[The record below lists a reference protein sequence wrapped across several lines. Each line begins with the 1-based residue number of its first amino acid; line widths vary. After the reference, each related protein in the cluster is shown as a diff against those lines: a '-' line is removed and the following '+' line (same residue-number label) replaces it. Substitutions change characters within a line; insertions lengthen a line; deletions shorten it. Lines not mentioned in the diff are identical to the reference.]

1 MCSPQRLLKLYSE
14 KTGVEEDSLRELDRM
29 YKKEDPG
36 AVFAVS
42 ECGKYLGI
50 GLANLINLFNPSV
63 MVINTGDFEGCPSLL
78 KEAERELH
86 KRAYMSLTQK
96 LSIKIISET
105 EENTL
110 LGTAFNLCDRLFDI
124 SYPKNIV
131 E

>member
-1 MCSPQRLLKLYSE
+1 MCSPQRLLALYKE
-14 KTGVEEDSLRELDRM
+14 KSGTEAENLRELDRL
-29 YKKEDPG
+29 YKKEDPA
-36 AVFAVS
+36 AVFAVA

-50 GLANLINLFNPSV
+50 GLANLVNLFNPSV

-78 KEAERELH
+78 KEAEGELH
-86 KRAYMSLTQK
+86 KRAYRSLTQR
-96 LSIKIISET
+96 LSMKIISET